1 MKKPGD
7 LFEWVLLVLLVA
19 ITVAA
24 IAMYFR
30 VV

>member
-30 VV
+30 IG